1 MEFCGKVE
9 SDKLKEL
16 FGTKRRL
23 NAFIDLKATYMQI
36 ESDEA
41 DKKLGSITNE
51 INCLTHEYEK
61 ILKQIRRII
70 KMPVD
75 THPNIHIFEDG
86 SVFEDKVAK

>member
-9 SDKLKEL
+9 SGKLNEL

-36 ESDEA
+36 ESDESEE
-41 DKKLGSITNE
+41 KLVSITNE
-51 INCLTHEYEK
+51 IKSLTHEYEK
-61 ILKQIRRII
+61 ILKQIRHII
-70 KMPVD
+70 KMPED

-86 SVFEDKVAK
+86 SIFEERL